1 MATNDDNLLQTAAT
15 AGLTRLNQAQLAQLE
30 RALQSAREL
39 GDKLP
44 KDLHYSEE
52 IAVTFRLLAAAGSKP

>member
-1 MATNDDNLLQTAAT
+1 MAASNDTIRETAAT
-15 AGLTRLNQAQLAQLE
+15 ARLSKLDKNHLSQLK
-30 RALQSAREL
+30 RAIETAREL

-52 IAVTFRLLAAAGSKP
+52 IALTFRLPASGGGRP

>member
-1 MATNDDNLLQTAAT
+1 MATNNDFLLQTAAI
-15 AGLTRLNQAQLAQLE
+15 AGLMRLNAAHLGQLK
-30 RALQSAREL
+30 RAMESAREL

-52 IAVTFRLLAAAGSKP
+52 IAVTFRLSPAGGSKP

>member
-1 MATNDDNLLQTAAT
+1 MATILLQMAAI
-15 AGLTRLNQAQLAQLE
+15 AGLMRLNAAHLAQLK
-30 RALQSAREL
+30 RAMESAREL

-52 IAVTFRLLAAAGSKP
+52 IAVTFRLPSAVGGKP

>member
-1 MATNDDNLLQTAAT
+1 MATNNDTARETAA
-15 AGLTRLNQAQLAQLE
+15 AARLSKLDTTHLSQLK
-30 RALQSAREL
+30 RAIESAREL

-52 IAVTFRLLAAAGSKP
+52 IALTFRLTASAGRRP

>member
-1 MATNDDNLLQTAAT
+1 MTTDEAILLQTAAT
-15 AGLTRLNQAQLAQLE
+15 VGWMRLSAAHLEQLK
-30 RALQSAREL
+30 RALESAREL

-52 IAVTFRLLAAAGSKP
+52 IAVTFRLPPAGDSKP